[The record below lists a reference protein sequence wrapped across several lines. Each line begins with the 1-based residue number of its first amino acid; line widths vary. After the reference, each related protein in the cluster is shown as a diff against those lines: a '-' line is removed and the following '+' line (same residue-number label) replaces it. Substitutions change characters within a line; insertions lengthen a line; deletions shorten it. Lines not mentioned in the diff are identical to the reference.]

1 MMAIGDRRGGD
12 IRPGPLLSAAL
23 LVPGLLYGTAV
34 RVRNRL
40 YDRGLLKVR
49 RLPCPTIAF
58 GNLTVGGTG
67 KTPLTSFTAA
77 ALREAGY
84 RVGILSRG
92 YRRSGRAALVV
103 SDGRGLLA
111 DAAQAGD
118 EPYLMARDNPA
129 AAVAVGADRGAA
141 ADLLFAVAPTE
152 VVLLD
157 DAFQH
162 RAVHRD
168 VNILVVDGRDPF
180 GNGRILP
187 FGPLREPVDGVR
199 RADAIVVT
207 RGAGVPP
214 PSLLRALERQH
225 SDVPVFHAAIAPRGF
240 AASSGEAAGIAALRS
255 FSAYAFAGIARPE
268 RLEEDLGA
276 LGVRLAGVR
285 HFPDHHPYRA
295 RDLDEIAAASRACG
309 AEVLVTT
316 EKDLVRLPALPP
328 GSPPLFALSI
338 GVTFPDAAFT
348 GFLLDR
354 LDVANRTAAG
364 RGGRR

>member
-1 MMAIGDRRGGD
+1 MNTGD
-12 IRPGPLLSAAL
+12 IRPGPLLTAAL
-23 LVPGLLYGTAV
+23 FIPGLLYGAAI

-40 YDRGLLKVR
+40 YDHGLLAVR

-77 ALREAGY
+77 ALRDAGY

-92 YRRSGRAALVV
+92 YRRAGRAALVV
-103 SDGRGLLA
+103 SDGRRLLA

-141 ADLLFAVAPTE
+141 ADLLLAAAPAE

-162 RAVHRD
+162 RAIHRD
-168 VNILVVDGRDPF
+168 LNILVVDGRDPF

-187 FGPLREPVDGVR
+187 FGPLREPITGVR
-199 RADAIVVT
+199 RADAVVVT
-207 RGAGVPP
+207 RGGGVPP
-214 PSLLRALERQH
+214 PSLLRALEQHH
-225 SDVPVFHAAIAPRGF
+225 SDVAVFHAAIAPRGF
-240 AASSGEAAGIAALRS
+240 ADPSGEAAGLAALRG

-276 LGVRLAGVR
+276 LGVRLAGAR
-285 HFPDHHPYRA
+285 RFPDHHPYRA
-295 RDLDEIAAASRACG
+295 RDLEEIAAAARACG

-316 EKDLVRLPALPP
+316 EKDLVRLPGLPP
-328 GSPPLFALSI
+328 ASPPLFALSI
-338 GVTFPDAAFT
+338 GVTFPDAGFT

-354 LDVANRTAAG
+354 LGAAG
-364 RGGRR
+364 RPAPAGAGGGR